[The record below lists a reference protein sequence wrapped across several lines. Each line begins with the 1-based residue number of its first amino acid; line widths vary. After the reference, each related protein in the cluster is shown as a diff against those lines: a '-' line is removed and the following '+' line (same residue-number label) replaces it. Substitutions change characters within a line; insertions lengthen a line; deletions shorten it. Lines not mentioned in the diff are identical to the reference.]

1 MSPFE
6 PESEKRE
13 RKQLSVFP
21 LFRSES
27 VSESPEGA
35 RHGTATGPAR
45 AERKRVVG
53 SEREASG
60 REGSRRRGG
69 GNLDRIRSPVSAVA
83 TTGGL
88 FARLKLLSEAAPRTE
103 NPERTGSAQI
113 SSVGSG
119 EKLRRGEGDAP
130 VWLRDNFQLNAPRRR
145 SCLWWMYFF
154 SPPSSAM
161 IDEVQ
166 RTESG
171 TKSAPAQM
179 WANKYDG
186 RF

>member
-1 MSPFE
+1 M
-6 PESEKRE
+6 KRG
-13 RKQLSVFP
+13 RKKKTFSVCASWSFP

-53 SEREASG
+53 REREASG
-60 REGSRRRGG
+60 REGSRGG

-83 TTGGL
+83 TTGAL
-88 FARLKLLSEAAPRTE
+88 FARLRLLSAAAPRTE
-103 NPERTGSAQI
+103 NTGRTGSAETSPI
-113 SSVGSG
+113 GSG

-130 VWLRDNFQLNAPRRR
+130 VWLCDNFPLNAPRRR

-154 SPPSSAM
+154 SSAM
-161 IDEVQ
+161 IEEVQ